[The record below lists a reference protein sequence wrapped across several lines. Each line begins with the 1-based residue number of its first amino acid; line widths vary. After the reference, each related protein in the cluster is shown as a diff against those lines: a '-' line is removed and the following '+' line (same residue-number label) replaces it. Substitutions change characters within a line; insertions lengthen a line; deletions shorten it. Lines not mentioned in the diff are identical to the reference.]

1 MIVRS
6 TASRINI
13 VPALGKEGTNT
24 LPYTL
29 QGYRRV
35 DPLKA
40 WRTYWYLP
48 YLHNHCKLSIEELTR
63 YIVR

>member
-13 VPALGKEGTNT
+13 VPAPSALEKEGRYFT
-24 LPYTL
+24 LR
-29 QGYRRV
+29 GYRRV
-35 DPLKA
+35 DSLKA

-48 YLHNHCKLSIEELTR
+48 CLHNHYKLSNKEPTK
-63 YIVR
+63 YNVR